1 MALKFMKTLEITV
14 PVYNEEVDIP
24 KNIPIL
30 YDFCRENL
38 KGYDWKIV
46 IVDNASQDGTWQKIE
61 ELLKKHPDKI
71 SGLKLGRKGRGWALR
86 NAWKKSSADY
96 VSYMD
101 IDLSSD
107 INYFPKMLA
116 KLDNG
121 YDLIAGSRNKK
132 ESQVI
137 GRTLLRKVIS
147 KTYIALVKIIHQTK
161 VSDTQCGFK
170 ALRRESFLK
179 IETLVENN
187 LWFFDSEMI
196 IIMEKAG
203 FKVVDMAIRWVDD
216 RNTTVKIMKDSWEEF
231 SGLVRL
237 FRNKPWKKLKTKK

>member
-1 MALKFMKTLEITV
+1 MVKKSI
-14 PVYNEEVDIP
+14 DIV
-24 KNIPIL
+24 IPIYYGNYSEIGNSL
-30 YDFCRENL
+30 NILHKFLVENMKDYSWNIIIGL
-38 KGYDWKIV
+38 NG
-46 IVDNASQDGTWQKIE
+46 QDKNGILNLCKNLTH
-61 ELLKKHPDKI
+61 KHSHVNLSYTSTP
-71 SGLKLGRKGRGWALR
+71 GRGASLSYCWS
-86 NAWKKSSADY
+86 NSKSDY

-101 IDLSSD
+101 VDMSSD

-116 KLDNG
+116 MLNNG
-121 YDLIAGSRNKK
+121 YDLITGSRNKK

-137 GRTLLRKVIS
+137 GRTLLRKIIS

-179 IETLVENN
+179 IEPLIENN

-203 FKVVDMAIRWVDD
+203 FKVADMAIRWMDD

-231 SGLVRL
+231 SGLIRL
-237 FRNKPWKKLKTKK
+237 FRNKPWKKLKIKK

>member
-1 MALKFMKTLEITV
+1 MKTVLITI
-14 PVYNEEVDIP
+14 PVYNEEIDIP

-30 YDFCRENL
+30 YDFCEKNL
-38 KGYDWKIV
+38 QNYDWKIV
-46 IVDNASQDGTWQKIE
+46 IVDNMSKDTTWLKIQ
-61 ELLKKHPDKI
+61 ELSKKYPEKI
-71 SGLKLGRKGRGWALR
+71 NGLKLDKKGRGWALR
-86 NAWKKSSADY
+86 NAWKASQAEY

-101 IDLSSD
+101 VDLSSD

-116 KLDNG
+116 LLDNG
-121 YDLIAGSRNKK
+121 YDMIAGSRNKK
-132 ESQVI
+132 QSQVI
-137 GRTLLRKVIS
+137 GRKLLRKIIS

-161 VSDTQCGFK
+161 LSDTQCGFK

-179 IETLVENN
+179 IEPLIKNN

-203 FKVVDMAIRWVDD
+203 FKVADIPIRWVDD
-216 RNTTVKIMKDSWEEF
+216 HNTTIKIMKDSWEEF

-237 FRNKPWKKLKTKK
+237 FRNKPWKKLNSIK

>member
-1 MALKFMKTLEITV
+1 MKSLEITI
-14 PVYNEEVDIP
+14 PAYNEEIDIP
-24 KNIPIL
+24 KNIPLL
-30 YDFCRENL
+30 YDFCEKNL
-38 KGYDWKIV
+38 QNYDWKIV
-46 IVDNASQDGTWQKIE
+46 IVDNASKDATWLKIK
-61 ELLKKHPDKI
+61 ELSEKHLEKI
-71 SGLKLGRKGRGWALR
+71 SGLKLDRKGRGWALR
-86 NAWKKSSADY
+86 KAWKASQAEY

-101 IDLSSD
+101 ADMSSD

-116 KLDNG
+116 LLDKG

-132 ESQVI
+132 QSQVI
-137 GRTLLRKVIS
+137 GRTLLRKIIS

-179 IETLVENN
+179 IEPLIENN

-203 FKVVDMAIRWVDD
+203 FKVTDIPIRWVDD
-216 RNTTVKIMKDSWEEF
+216 RNTTVKIIKDSWEEF

-237 FRNKPWKKLKTKK
+237 FRNKPWKKLNSTK

>member
-1 MALKFMKTLEITV
+1 MKTLEIII
-14 PVYNEEVDIP
+14 PVYNEEIDIP
-24 KNIPIL
+24 KNIPFL
-30 YDFCRENL
+30 YDFCEKNL
-38 KGYDWKIV
+38 RNYNWKIV
-46 IVDNASQDGTWQKIE
+46 IVDNASKDATWLKIK
-61 ELLKKHPDKI
+61 ELSEKNPEKI
-71 SGLKLGRKGRGWALR
+71 KGLKLDRKGRGWALR
-86 NAWKKSSADY
+86 NAWKASQAEY

-101 IDLSSD
+101 VDMSSD

-116 KLDNG
+116 LLDNG

-132 ESQVI
+132 QSQVI
-137 GRTLLRKVIS
+137 GRTLLRKIIS

-161 VSDTQCGFK
+161 FSDTQCGFK

-179 IETLVENN
+179 IEPFIENN

-203 FKVVDMAIRWVDD
+203 FKVADIPIRWVDD

-237 FRNKPWKKLKTKK
+237 FRKKPWKKLKPAK